1 MDSTLNSSIY
11 SIRNNS
17 FLPKGG
23 SSLPYSGNPMTPVN
37 QEEAGRVA
45 DGLRALAN
53 YASAFVEPK
62 GNANSLY
69 KRVDSEII
77 NEATRLKTH
86 PTLLTANELRQGAKY
101 AVAINNHGR
110 LMVDGNLYDGVIKSV
125 SATRFGEEIKYVEYK
140 FGNPIT
146 VVSETRNSAT
156 SFGQENVELKLTKYE
171 YSKATSQVVKTE
183 KSMISCGDFSSNSGG
198 VNFSI
203 PLEIQQHAGFTQDDN
218 FIKGLN

>member
-1 MDSTLNSSIY
+1 MDSTLNGIY

-17 FLPKGG
+17 IVPGG
-23 SSLPYSGNPMTPVN
+23 NNMPASGDFPMSPVN
-37 QEEAGRVA
+37 QDEAEKIVS
-45 DGLRALAN
+45 GLRALAN
-53 YASAFVEPK
+53 YSSAFVQPREK
-62 GNANSLY
+62 QNSLY

-77 NEATRLKTH
+77 DEATRLKTH

-101 AVAINNHGR
+101 AVAINNSGR

-146 VVSETRNSAT
+146 VLSETRNSAT
-156 SFGQENVELKLTKYE
+156 TFGQENVELKLTKYE

-183 KSMISCGDFSSNSGG
+183 KSMISCGDFSSNSSGMG
-198 VNFSI
+198 FSI

-218 FIKGLN
+218 FIRGLN